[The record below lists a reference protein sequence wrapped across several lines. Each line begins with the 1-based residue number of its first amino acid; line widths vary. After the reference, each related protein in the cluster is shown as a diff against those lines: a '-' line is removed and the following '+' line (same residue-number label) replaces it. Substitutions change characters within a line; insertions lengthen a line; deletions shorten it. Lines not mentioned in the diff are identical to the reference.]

1 MIEVRQNNEL
11 TSTNEHFH
19 QNGSGPSS
27 HKHYLS
33 LCSKMQSIHGSVSL
47 KPTQYTNLSS
57 FSTHQ
62 SKNK

>member
-11 TSTNEHFH
+11 TSKNEHYH
-19 QNGSGPSS
+19 RNGSGTSS
-27 HKHYLS
+27 PRYYLS

-47 KPTQYTNLSS
+47 KPTLYTNVSP

-62 SKNK
+62 TKNK